1 MSPTDT
7 NATEAPPSGHHRVVN
22 ETLFCDAS
30 VLFLLKGSF
39 MIVQTFLQIA
49 FFNQESFILPQ
60 IVAPFFYHGSYHLFS
75 TIERMSFLCLIRH
88 A

>member
-1 MSPTDT
+1 
-7 NATEAPPSGHHRVVN
+7 
-22 ETLFCDAS
+22 
-30 VLFLLKGSF
+30 